1 MMTFLV
7 VVDMQND
14 FISGALRT
22 PEAGIIVPRIAKRIE
37 KAQKYMDI
45 IYATLDTHQKDT
57 YMTSMEGR
65 KLPVEHCIEGTEG
78 WDLDPDIKAALNKG
92 LYTLITKPTFGSF
105 KLVEYMQDRLKE
117 LGEPDCEMTI
127 ELCGLVSSIC
137 VLSNAVLLRAAFPN
151 ATIKVDREL
160 VRGLNSDNNEAA
172 LEILTSQQIDV
183 VKGEWR
189 ND

>member
-1 MMTFLV
+1 MTFLV

-14 FISGALRT
+14 FISGPLRT
-22 PEAGIIVPRIAKRIE
+22 PEAGIIVPRIVKRIK
-37 KAQKYMDI
+37 KAQKYMDA

-57 YMTSMEGR
+57 YMTSMEGQ
-65 KLPVEHCIEGTEG
+65 KLPVEHCIEGAEG
-78 WDLDPDIKAALNKG
+78 WDLEPAIKETLNKG
-92 LYTLITKPTFGSF
+92 LYTVVTKPTFGSY
-105 KLVEYMQDRLKE
+105 KLVELLKNE
-117 LGEPDCEMTI
+117 MEGLGEPDSEMTI

-172 LEILTSQQIDV
+172 LEVLTSQQIDV

-189 ND
+189 DD